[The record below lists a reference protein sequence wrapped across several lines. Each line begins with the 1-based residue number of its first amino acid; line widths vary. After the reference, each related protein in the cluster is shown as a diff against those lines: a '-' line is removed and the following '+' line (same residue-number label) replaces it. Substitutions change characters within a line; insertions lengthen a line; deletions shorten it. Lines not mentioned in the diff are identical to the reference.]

1 MSRDLDTLRSH
12 LAEALQRRA
21 HWHLTAQDWENYLRC
36 ISDLVTLYE
45 HDNTTATNAA
55 ALMGAQ
61 GQDIMR
67 WLDLAQYAHSN
78 LVQAIDQ
85 AQSVVQKLTADEQ
98 REETHLRQLSTQ
110 LARRP

>member
-1 MSRDLDTLRSH
+1 MTSDLDSLRTN

-21 HWHLTAQDWENYLRC
+21 HWNLTAQNWENYLRC

-45 HDNTTATNAA
+45 HDNTSARNAA
-55 ALMGAQ
+55 TLMGDQ
-61 GQDIMR
+61 GQDIVR

-78 LVQAIDQ
+78 LLQAIDN
-85 AQSVVQKLTADEQ
+85 AQSVVQQLAADE
-98 REETHLRQLSTQ
+98 RHEHKYLRQLGAS